1 MAIKNSNIKPESAL
15 SVVSSLDAD
24 VYLGGSRYMAEKYDF
39 AVSPDT
45 DYDFYTE
52 MCSETVD
59 ALLAGGFTSLRV
71 DEDEN
76 VCGTATEDYD
86 DYNDNGVAG
95 VFQRDNVQV
104 LLRNNAYEY
113 SMIFDCLSED
123 AYRTL
128 VWKSSPISVFQKY
141 NISDHDRKVMLSLL
155 FNTMAEVADKFS
167 SMDKSDDNTTAA
179 SDGWFEPPKPTGKK
193 AVGGSDDSIT
203 APPETRIWKE
213 YWSVLN
219 ASHKR

>member
-1 MAIKNSNIKPESAL
+1 
-15 SVVSSLDAD
+15 
-24 VYLGGSRYMAEKYDF
+24 
-39 AVSPDT
+39 
-45 DYDFYTE
+45 
-52 MCSETVD
+52 
-59 ALLAGGFTSLRV
+59 
-71 DEDEN
+71 
-76 VCGTATEDYD
+76 
-86 DYNDNGVAG
+86 
-95 VFQRDNVQV
+95 
-104 LLRNNAYEY
+104 
-113 SMIFDCLSED
+113 MIFDCLSED